1 MTMLIKPRGTEA
13 PAKPKSV
20 FDAANDWEA
29 SRIQSIELSERRA
42 WKVAIGAVIVAVLS
56 WLAIV
61 LLLPLKETVPYIY
74 RTDTKT
80 GVPDLIT
87 AMTDKAI
94 TGDEVM
100 DKYWLAQYVRA
111 RETYDWYTL
120 QGDYDMV
127 GLLSSAPV
135 GAAYAQ
141 LFDGKDALDK
151 KYGKSVRATVQI
163 VSVVPDVRNHT
174 GTVRFIKTTKRID
187 QEGPETVS
195 RWVATIAYEYRS
207 TARIKESARL
217 VNPFG
222 FQVLSYRVDPELVG
236 GAQ

>member
-1 MTMLIKPRGTEA
+1 MNMLDKAIGGKG
-13 PAKPKSV
+13 KPKKDL
-20 FDAANDWEA
+20 FEAANDWEA
-29 SRIQSIELSERRA
+29 SRIETIEASERRA
-42 WKVAIGAVIVAVLS
+42 WKVAMAAIIHGILAWIVVATLF
-56 WLAIV
+56 
-61 LLLPLKETVPYIY
+61 PLKETIPYLY
-74 RTDTKT
+74 RSDTKT

-87 AMTDKAI
+87 VMTDKQVS
-94 TGDEVM
+94 GDEVM

-120 QGDYDMV
+120 QHDYDTV
-127 GLLSSAPV
+127 GLLSSPPV

-141 LFDGKDALDK
+141 LFEGKDALDK
-151 KYGKSVRATVQI
+151 KYGQSVRATVQI
-163 VSVVPDVRNHT
+163 VSVVPDANTRT
-174 GTVRFIKTTKRID
+174 ATVRFIKTTKRVD
-187 QEGPETVS
+187 QEGPETVT